1 MDLRYHA
8 YGMVDPVFYDAPSTE
23 VPGEEDDYSAGQH
36 LPDGWTRQPRGVW
49 TMQGRTDGS
58 IPDQGWKIHVSAGL
72 NNAEEILDIVAKYC
86 VEHEVFF
93 KHLRSRRVLLARNS
107 KYAERGGSGKFI
119 TIYPADERVLER
131 TLRELGGMLEGQ
143 RGPYIL
149 SDLRWGAGPLFVRY
163 GGFRERLCRSEYGE
177 MVPGIETPDG
187 RLVPDHRDPVF
198 RVPEWVTV
206 PECLKAAMAERDAG
220 ALDDFPYE
228 IHKALHF
235 SNGGGLYRA
244 TDTRT
249 GGEVLVKEA
258 RPLAG
263 LDRNEDD
270 AVVRLDRERRFL
282 ERMADLDVIP
292 NIVDHRVCWEHHF
305 LVREFVA
312 GETLSHHMVRRNPML
327 HFGATAEEIAG
338 YTAWA
343 LDILDQV
350 ERALEEL
357 HRRGV
362 VFGDLHPGNIIVRD
376 DDTIAFVDFELVADA
391 AEAARP
397 ALGAPGYQ
405 APHGYTG
412 LAIDRYALGCIRL
425 AVFMSLTAVLRW
437 DDGKIEQF
445 IEFITGRFP
454 VPADYAGKVRADLY
468 AGAPSG
474 PADPSRAPAL
484 WPEPEPATWEGLRDS
499 IADAILATATP
510 HRSDRLF
517 PGDIEQFAAPTGG
530 IGFGH
535 GAAGVLW
542 ALAETGAGRFP
553 EHESWLVKAVG
564 SVPQPPP
571 GFFDGVAGVAY
582 ALDRL
587 GRRAEALEI
596 MEYAPGP
603 AASTDLSLFRGLAG
617 IGLNQLH
624 FARSTGDPSYAEA
637 ARKTAE
643 RLVHE
648 LDRPQDERYRAGLMH
663 GSSGPALF
671 LIRLY
676 ETTGDR
682 SLLDH
687 AERALRRELDAC
699 KWTQKDRTLQ
709 VDEGWRV
716 LPYVATGSA
725 GIGIVLHEYL
735 RHRAEPEFQEAQE
748 GIRRAAEPHY
758 FVQSGLFNGR
768 AGILAYLL
776 HTGAGPDD
784 PAVRRHLRNIGWHAV
799 PFHGREGDRAAAP
812 DRPDGAWQGPERTA
826 FIGDQLLRLSMDL
839 ATGSAGV
846 LLTLGAALSGRP
858 LELPFLSPWGEGTDD
873 DPRLRG
879 GR

>member
-23 VPGEEDDYSAGQH
+23 VPGEDDGFSAGRQV
-36 LPDGWTRQPRGVW
+36 PDGWTRQPRGVW

-72 NNAEEILDIVAKYC
+72 HNAEEILDIVAKYC
-86 VEHEVFF
+86 VEHDVFF
-93 KHLRSRRVLLARNS
+93 KYLRSRRVLLARNS
-107 KYAERGGSGKFI
+107 KYAERGGSGKFM
-119 TIYPADERVLER
+119 TIYPADERVLEQ

-143 RGPYIL
+143 RAPYIL
-149 SDLRWGAGPLFVRY
+149 SDLRWGSGPLFVRY
-163 GGFRERLCRSEYGE
+163 GGFRERSCRSEYGE
-177 MVPGIETPDG
+177 PVPAIETPDG

-198 RVPEWVTV
+198 RVPDWVTV
-206 PECLKAAMAERDAG
+206 PACLEPALAARDTG
-220 ALDDFPYE
+220 TPDDFPFE

-258 RPLAG
+258 RPMAG
-263 LDRNEDD
+263 LDRDEDD

-282 ERMADLDVIP
+282 ERMADLDCIP
-292 NIVDHRVCWEHHF
+292 RMVDHRVCWEHHF

-312 GETLSHHMVRRNPML
+312 GETLSHHMVRRNPLL
-327 HFGATAEEIAG
+327 HVGATADEIAG
-338 YTAWA
+338 YAAWA
-343 LDILDQV
+343 LDILEQI
-350 ERALEEL
+350 ELALDEL
-357 HRRGV
+357 HRRGA

-391 AEAARP
+391 AQATRP

-405 APHGYTG
+405 APPGYTG
-412 LAIDRYALGCIRL
+412 VAVDRYALGCIRL

-437 DDGKIEQF
+437 DDGKVEQF
-445 IEFITGRFP
+445 IEFVTGRFP
-454 VPADYAGKVRADLY
+454 LPADYAGKVRADIRS
-468 AGAPSG
+468 GTPSG
-474 PADPSRAPAL
+474 RPDGGPPGASAL
-484 WPEPEPATWEGLRDS
+484 WPEPAPASWDRLRDS
-499 IADAILATATP
+499 IAGAILSAATP
-510 HRSDRLF
+510 HRTDRLF
-517 PGDIEQFAAPTGG
+517 PGDIEQFATSNGG

-542 ALAETGAGRFP
+542 ALAESGAGRFP
-553 EHESWLVKAVG
+553 EHEDWLVRAVG
-564 SVPQPPP
+564 SVQRPPP

-596 MEYAPGP
+596 MEHAPEP
-603 AASTDLSLFRGLAG
+603 DAAVDRSLFRGLAG

-624 FARSTGDPSYAEA
+624 FARSSGDRSYAEA
-637 ARKTAE
+637 ARATAE
-643 RLVHE
+643 RLVRD
-648 LDRPQDERYRAGLMH
+648 LDRPQDGLYRAGLMY

-671 LIRLY
+671 LIRLF
-676 ETTGDR
+676 EATGDR

-687 AERALRRELDAC
+687 AERALRRDLDAC

-725 GIGIVLHEYL
+725 GIGLVLHEYL

-748 GIRRAAEPHY
+748 GVRRAAEPHY

-776 HTGAGPDD
+776 HTGAGPGD

-799 PFHGREGDRAAAP
+799 PFPGRESD
-812 DRPDGAWQGPERTA
+812 QEPERDAERDAGGAPERIA

-858 LELPFLSPWGEGTDD
+858 LELPFLSPAEGAD
-873 DPRLRG
+873 R
-879 GR
+879 

>member
-23 VPGEEDDYSAGQH
+23 IPGEEDDYSAGRRV
-36 LPDGWTRQPRGVW
+36 PDGWARRPMGVW
-49 TMQGRTDGS
+49 TMQGRTDGT

-72 NNAEEILDIVAKYC
+72 HNAEEILGIVANYC
-86 VEHEVFF
+86 VEHDVFF
-93 KHLRSRRVLLARNS
+93 KYLRSRRVLLARNS

-119 TIYPADERVLER
+119 TIYPADELVLEQ

-143 RGPYIL
+143 AGPYIL
-149 SDLRWGAGPLFVRY
+149 SDLRWESGPLFVRY
-163 GGFRERLCRSEYGE
+163 GGFRERLCRSEHGE
-177 MVPGIETPDG
+177 MVPAIETPDG

-198 RVPEWVTV
+198 RVPDWVAV
-206 PECLKAAMAERDAG
+206 PACLKAAMDARDA
-220 ALDDFPYE
+220 AEPEDFPYK
-228 IHKALHF
+228 IDKALHF

-263 LDRNEDD
+263 LDRDEDD

-282 ERMADLDVIP
+282 ERMADLDFIP
-292 NIVDHRVCWEHHF
+292 DIVDHRVCWEHHF

-327 HFGATAEEIAG
+327 HVGATADEIAG

-350 ERALEEL
+350 ERALGEL

-391 AEAARP
+391 STAGRS

-405 APHGYTG
+405 APPGYTG
-412 LAIDRYALGCIRL
+412 LAVDRYALGCIRL

-437 DDGKIEQF
+437 DDAKVEQF
-445 IEFITGRFP
+445 IEFVTGQFP
-454 VPADYAGKVRADLY
+454 VPADYAGKVRADIHS
-468 AGAPSG
+468 GAPAVPSG
-474 PADPSRAPAL
+474 PALL
-484 WPEPEPATWEGLRDS
+484 WPEPEPASWERLRDS
-499 IADAILATATP
+499 IADAILSTATP

-517 PGDIEQFAAPTGG
+517 PGDIEQFATPNGG

-564 SVPQPPP
+564 SVRQPPP

-596 MEYAPGP
+596 MEHAPPP
-603 AASTDLSLFRGLAG
+603 AAATDRSLFRGLAG

-624 FARSTGDPSYAEA
+624 FARSTGERSYAEA
-637 ARKTAE
+637 AEETAG
-643 RLVHE
+643 RLVHD
-648 LDRPQDERYRAGLMH
+648 LDRPHDGLYRAGLMH

-687 AERALRRELDAC
+687 AERALRRELAAC

-716 LPYVATGSA
+716 LPYVATGST
-725 GIGIVLHEYL
+725 GIGLVLHEYL
-735 RHRAEPEFQEAQE
+735 RHREEPEFQEAQE

-776 HTGAGPDD
+776 HTGAGPGD

-799 PFHGREGDRAAAP
+799 PFPGRESDQDSGRAG
-812 DRPDGAWQGPERTA
+812 GARRQPRIA

-846 LLTLGAALSGRP
+846 LLILGAALGGRP

-873 DPRLRG
+873 DPRLRE